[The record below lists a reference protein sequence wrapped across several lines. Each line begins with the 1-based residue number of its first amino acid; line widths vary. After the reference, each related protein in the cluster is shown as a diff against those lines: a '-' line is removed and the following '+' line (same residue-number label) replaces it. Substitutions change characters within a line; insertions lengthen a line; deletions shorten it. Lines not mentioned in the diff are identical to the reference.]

1 MDANHT
7 HNSNNASKA
16 GEDISQTNA
25 SVLHVFWI
33 QTALPD
39 PRYVDS
45 VTNNRI
51 ALSPSTV
58 DSEMCHIAMDAK
70 LDLIKQFSTVL
81 QGNVKPSESF
91 RTPVVSFAE
100 RLTSVFS
107 VITQC
112 CMHELYLQGKV
123 RQPAVDLAKTFERR
137 KCNHRE
143 AIPGDECLLS
153 VVGMLRFIPMVPPHR
168 I

>member
-100 RLTSVFS
+100 RTSVFS
-107 VITQC
+107 VMTQC